1 MKIYSIK
8 KYRNKGRNIK
18 KYKKS
23 RRGCRKRSLIGGKTR
38 RYKVFKNTKRRTL
51 GKRKGRRMVGGTAEA
66 LQPWTFEVDP
76 DKLKEYINYEY
87 KTELSREGV
96 TKFSKL
102 NVVAFGDVMITNRS
116 LGYYW
121 RAEHRNERLVVLAC
135 YTGENEEKKFVCY
148 AIARCMYECPK
159 KINPGYY
166 EPPNHDMEGKVLFVK
181 PDRSM
186 NKIDIVDIQQKI
198 YGNESDKKISKAL
211 DKLSDALDKSR
222 QELEEILA
230 ANYKWVEFRSS
241 ISSKND
247 LYRVIMPVL
256 VPGLGD
262 KLNEKTTKYI
272 ARQKKLFSFFEAL
285 NSNTPF
291 DTPVTYDYPGNI
303 DDEQPLDE
311 TGTPSNEEPVRIDS
325 QPNTAGVSAGV
336 SAGNSVGDSILD
348 IFISF
353 GSIFGLFFGLFP

>member
-76 DKLKEYINYEY
+76 MNLLAYINYEY

-96 TKFSKL
+96 TEFSRL
-102 NVVAFGDVMITNRS
+102 GIVAFGDVMITNRS
-116 LGYYW
+116 VGYYW

-135 YTGENEEKKFVCY
+135 YDQDEIFYCY

-159 KINPGYY
+159 KSKPGYY
-166 EPPNHDMEGKVLFVK
+166 EPPNFDMEGKILFVK

-198 YGNESDKKISKAL
+198 DGSESDKKISKAL

-222 QELEEILA
+222 TDLEKILA

-247 LYRVIMPVL
+247 LYRVIMF
-256 VPGLGD
+256 VPDPQLRTNLDD
-262 KLNEKTTKYI
+262 KTKKYI
-272 ARQKKLFSFFEAL
+272 ARQENLFSFFEAL
-285 NSNTPF
+285 KNSAQF
-291 DTPVTYDYPGNI
+291 ITPVTYNYPDNI
-303 DDEQPLDE
+303 EGEQPLPLDE
-311 TGTPSNEEPVRIDS
+311 TNTSSNEDPVRIDS
-325 QPNTAGVSAGV
+325 QNNTAGVSAGN
-336 SAGNSVGDSILD
+336 SAGDSIIDFL
-348 IFISF
+348 ILF
-353 GSIFGLFFGLFP
+353 GSVFGWFFGLFN